1 MSEENTARIYTVN
14 LAKAW
19 DTPKYRRTDR
29 VINIIKEFTQR
40 HMQTDKVK
48 IDQDL
53 NRHIWSRGKKNPPRK
68 IRLRMVKE
76 DDDTVVVSSYIEEKR
91 TETES
96 KKTISEELVE
106 KQVEEQ
112 KEDKVELGEEVLVEK
127 QVEEQKEDKVELG
140 EEVLVEKQ
148 VEEQKEDKVQ
158 AKQKEK
164 SK

>member
-1 MSEENTARIYTVN
+1 MSEENTTRIYTVN

-53 NRHIWSRGKKNPPRK
+53 NRHIWSRGKTNPPRK
-68 IRLRMVKE
+68 IRLRMIKE
-76 DDDTVVVSSYIEEKR
+76 DDDTVVVSSFIEEKMSEPEIEESVAEESVAEESVVR
-91 TETES
+91 AETE
-96 KKTISEELVE
+96 EET
-106 KQVEEQ
+106 Q
-112 KEDKVELGEEVLVEK
+112 
-127 QVEEQKEDKVELG
+127 
-140 EEVLVEKQ
+140 
-148 VEEQKEDKVQ
+148 
-158 AKQKEK
+158 K

>member
-19 DTPKYRRTDR
+19 DTPRYRRTDR

-91 TETES
+91 TEAES
-96 KKTISEELVE
+96 EETISEEPVE

-112 KEDKVELGEEVLVEK
+112 KEDKVELEEEEPVEK
-127 QVEEQKEDKVELG
+127 QVEEQKEDN
-140 EEVLVEKQ
+140 
-148 VEEQKEDKVQ
+148 VQ

>member
-1 MSEENTARIYTVN
+1 MSEENTTRIYTVN

-53 NRHIWSRGKKNPPRK
+53 NRHIWSRGKTNPPRK
-68 IRLRMVKE
+68 IRLRMIKE
-76 DDDTVVVSSYIEEKR
+76 DDDTVVVSSFIEEKMSEP
-91 TETES
+91 ETEES
-96 KKTISEELVE
+96 VAEESVA
-106 KQVEEQ
+106 EESVVRA
-112 KEDKVELGEEVLVEK
+112 ETEEET
-127 QVEEQKEDKVELG
+127 Q
-140 EEVLVEKQ
+140 
-148 VEEQKEDKVQ
+148 
-158 AKQKEK
+158 K

>member
-91 TETES
+91 TEVESEETTEVES
-96 KKTISEELVE
+96 EETISEEPVE

-112 KEDKVELGEEVLVEK
+112 KEDNV
-127 QVEEQKEDKVELG
+127 QV
-140 EEVLVEKQ
+140 
-148 VEEQKEDKVQ
+148 
-158 AKQKEK
+158 KQKEK

>member
-14 LAKAW
+14 LSKAW

-29 VINIIKEFTQR
+29 VINIIKEFTER

-76 DDDTVVVSSYIEEKR
+76 EDDTVVVSSYIEEKR
-91 TETES
+91 TESES
-96 KKTISEELVE
+96 EEISEVVE
-106 KQVEEQ
+106 KKVEEPKQ
-112 KEDKVELGEEVLVEK
+112 DKGELKEVVEKKVEEPKQDKGELKEVVEK
-127 QVEEQKEDKVELG
+127 KVEEP
-140 EEVLVEKQ
+140 KQ
-148 VEEQKEDKVQ
+148 DKVQ
-158 AKQKEK
+158 ANWK
-164 SK
+164 SKTKQE

>member
-1 MSEENTARIYTVN
+1 MSEENTTRIYTVN

-53 NRHIWSRGKKNPPRK
+53 NRHIWSRGKTNPPRK

-76 DDDTVVVSSYIEEKR
+76 DDDTVVVSSFIEEKELRQSPKRNLRSSGRRASRR
-91 TETES
+91 TKRRQS
-96 KKTISEELVE
+96 
-106 KQVEEQ
+106 
-112 KEDKVELGEEVLVEK
+112 
-127 QVEEQKEDKVELG
+127 
-140 EEVLVEKQ
+140 
-148 VEEQKEDKVQ
+148 
-158 AKQKEK
+158 
-164 SK
+164 

>member
-1 MSEENTARIYTVN
+1 
-14 LAKAW
+14 
-19 DTPKYRRTDR
+19 
-29 VINIIKEFTQR
+29 
-40 HMQTDKVK
+40 MQTDKVK

-76 DDDTVVVSSYIEEKR
+76 NDDTVVVSSYIEEKR

-96 KKTISEELVE
+96 EEKISEELVE

-112 KEDKVELGEEVLVEK
+112 KEDKVELEEEPVEK
-127 QVEEQKEDKVELG
+127 QVEEQKEDN
-140 EEVLVEKQ
+140 
-148 VEEQKEDKVQ
+148 VQ

>member
-1 MSEENTARIYTVN
+1 MSEENTTRIYTVN

-53 NRHIWSRGKKNPPRK
+53 NRHIWSRGKTNPPRK
-68 IRLRMVKE
+68 IRLRMIKE
-76 DDDTVVVSSYIEEKR
+76 DDDTVVVSSFIEEKMSEP
-91 TETES
+91 ETEES
-96 KKTISEELVE
+96 VVDEPVVRAEKEET
-106 KQVEEQ
+106 Q
-112 KEDKVELGEEVLVEK
+112 
-127 QVEEQKEDKVELG
+127 
-140 EEVLVEKQ
+140 
-148 VEEQKEDKVQ
+148 
-158 AKQKEK
+158 K

>member
-91 TETES
+91 TEVES
-96 KKTISEELVE
+96 EETISEEPVE

-112 KEDKVELGEEVLVEK
+112 KEDNV
-127 QVEEQKEDKVELG
+127 QV
-140 EEVLVEKQ
+140 
-148 VEEQKEDKVQ
+148 
-158 AKQKEK
+158 KQKEK

>member
-1 MSEENTARIYTVN
+1 
-14 LAKAW
+14 
-19 DTPKYRRTDR
+19 
-29 VINIIKEFTQR
+29 
-40 HMQTDKVK
+40 MQTDKVK

-76 DDDTVVVSSYIEEKR
+76 NDDTVVVSSYIEEKR

-96 KKTISEELVE
+96 EEKISEELVK

-112 KEDKVELGEEVLVEK
+112 KEDKVK
-127 QVEEQKEDKVELG
+127 ANQKG
-140 EEVLVEKQ
+140 
-148 VEEQKEDKVQ
+148 
-158 AKQKEK
+158 K

>member
-91 TETES
+91 TEAE
-96 KKTISEELVE
+96 SEETVSEVPVE

-112 KEDKVELGEEVLVEK
+112 KEDKVELEEEEPVEK
-127 QVEEQKEDKVELG
+127 QVEEQKEDN
-140 EEVLVEKQ
+140 
-148 VEEQKEDKVQ
+148 VQ

>member
-14 LAKAW
+14 LSKAW

-29 VINIIKEFTQR
+29 VINIIKEFTER

-91 TETES
+91 TESES
-96 KKTISEELVE
+96 EEISEVVE
-106 KQVEEQ
+106 KKVEEPKQ
-112 KEDKVELGEEVLVEK
+112 DKVELKEAVEK
-127 QVEEQKEDKVELG
+127 KVEEP
-140 EEVLVEKQ
+140 KQ
-148 VEEQKEDKVQ
+148 DKVQ
-158 AKQKEK
+158 ANRKSKSKQK
-164 SK
+164 

>member
-91 TETES
+91 TEVES
-96 KKTISEELVE
+96 EQTISEEPVE

-112 KEDKVELGEEVLVEK
+112 KEDN
-127 QVEEQKEDKVELG
+127 
-140 EEVLVEKQ
+140 
-148 VEEQKEDKVQ
+148 VQ

>member
-14 LAKAW
+14 LSKAW

-96 KKTISEELVE
+96 GEIISEELVE

-112 KEDKVELGEEVLVEK
+112 KEDKVELEE
-127 QVEEQKEDKVELG
+127 EE
-140 EEVLVEKQ
+140 LVEKQ

>member
-91 TETES
+91 TEAE
-96 KKTISEELVE
+96 SEETVSEVPVE

-112 KEDKVELGEEVLVEK
+112 KEDN
-127 QVEEQKEDKVELG
+127 
-140 EEVLVEKQ
+140 
-148 VEEQKEDKVQ
+148 VQ